1 MPDIEINTIL
11 NRLRR
16 SLILPYTLFI
26 TATVAVFFL
35 MLYSAKSLD
44 LYSDS
49 TEKALFNNIYNKEL
63 EALGKLN
70 KDYSF
75 WNDMVEKTIFSQ
87 DQQFIIENFLGPYLL
102 NSFEFFKSDHFKSG
116 KKSHSVC

>member
-1 MPDIEINTIL
+1 LPDIEINTIL